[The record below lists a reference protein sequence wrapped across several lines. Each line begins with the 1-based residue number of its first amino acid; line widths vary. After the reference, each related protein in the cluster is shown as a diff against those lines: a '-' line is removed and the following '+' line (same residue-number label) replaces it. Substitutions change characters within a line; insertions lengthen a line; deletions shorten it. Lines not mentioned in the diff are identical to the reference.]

1 MVSGAVTG
9 SATTTGGAVAL
20 NGLTHATDVDTSD
33 TLTIVNVPNT
43 LPAGVTY
50 NDAGVFSL
58 DPGNQAYQSLA
69 SGASTTVT
77 VNYNVSDGH
86 STTPASVSWTVTN
99 SALPSYFASASEI
112 TLGAPA
118 ISGSVSPG
126 TPKAGYYV
134 YLAAGSYVFQ
144 EYGHASTG
152 QQHSSDTS
160 LLGDTY
166 LEFYDS
172 SGTLLASDDDTHGAK
187 GYYVKSGSTYTPDH
201 LFTYDSQISY
211 TITTPGTYYL
221 GAFALNH
228 SLSGG
233 FYIEAFALPPDP
245 PLPPVSEDTV
255 NPAGQTINEM
265 LSRTDVAEIAVL
277 GNSTPVSYGAWQ
289 YSLDQGKNW
298 IAIDHSVSETH
309 ALLLDKNATLR
320 FLSAPDWNGVPDS
333 LWIGLS
339 QTYLGDSGSIADL
352 TSLGGSQALT
362 MELVST
368 SVAPVNDAPVAT
380 GAASL
385 PSVENAANPL
395 GATVSN
401 LFSANFS
408 DAADA
413 VAGGTS
419 ADTLAAIAIV
429 GDTASHDQGV
439 WQYSGDHGATWTDI
453 GATVSDTSALVLNS
467 TDELRFLPS
476 QGYEGTPGALTA
488 RLIESGGDNLV
499 TGGVL
504 DLSGAGA
511 VGGSSHVSAGTVA
524 ITTSVVSTGPEL
536 VSDHA
541 IGFDGTTHVD
551 VAATAALRPT
561 SALTIEAWVQLST
574 PGGSIIDDL
583 SDNAGYRL
591 GVDGSGH
598 LQFVIGD
605 GSTSTTLTASGGNLA
620 DGGWHQVAASYD
632 GFSSTLHLF
641 ADNNNVGD
649 FSNLSANALGASTF
663 ADIVLGKG
671 MNGALNDVRLWSTAN
686 TQIQTAHDMS
696 HTLIG
701 SETGLIGYW
710 KFDEQSGDVFANS
723 AMGSSYG
730 PGTSSTIPSFIDLVT
745 QTSSANI
752 IATMNSSSYKGMI
765 LASSPKGDN
774 LSYSVDNNGLP
785 DHGSVTFNNNAFVYS
800 PASGH
805 ITQDDHFTIDIT
817 DNSAHTMSSHTM
829 TIHPI

>member
-1 MVSGAVTG
+1 M
-9 SATTTGGAVAL
+9 
-20 NGLTHATDVDTSD
+20 
-33 TLTIVNVPNT
+33 
-43 LPAGVTY
+43 
-50 NDAGVFSL
+50 
-58 DPGNQAYQSLA
+58 
-69 SGASTTVT
+69 
-77 VNYNVSDGH
+77 
-86 STTPASVSWTVTN
+86 
-99 SALPSYFASASEI
+99 
-112 TLGAPA
+112 
-118 ISGSVSPG
+118 
-126 TPKAGYYV
+126 
-134 YLAAGSYVFQ
+134 
-144 EYGHASTG
+144 
-152 QQHSSDTS
+152 
-160 LLGDTY
+160 
-166 LEFYDS
+166 
-172 SGTLLASDDDTHGAK
+172 
-187 GYYVKSGSTYTPDH
+187 
-201 LFTYDSQISY
+201 
-211 TITTPGTYYL
+211 
-221 GAFALNH
+221 
-228 SLSGG
+228 
-233 FYIEAFALPPDP
+233 
-245 PLPPVSEDTV
+245 
-255 NPAGQTINEM
+255 
-265 LSRTDVAEIAVL
+265 
-277 GNSTPVSYGAWQ
+277 
-289 YSLDQGKNW
+289 
-298 IAIDHSVSETH
+298 
-309 ALLLDKNATLR
+309 
-320 FLSAPDWNGVPDS
+320 
-333 LWIGLS
+333 
-339 QTYLGDSGSIADL
+339 
-352 TSLGGSQALT
+352 
-362 MELVST
+362 
-368 SVAPVNDAPVAT
+368 
-380 GAASL
+380 
-385 PSVENAANPL
+385 
-395 GATVSN
+395 
-401 LFSANFS
+401 
-408 DAADA
+408 
-413 VAGGTS
+413 
-419 ADTLAAIAIV
+419 
-429 GDTASHDQGV
+429 
-439 WQYSGDHGATWTDI
+439 
-453 GATVSDTSALVLNS
+453 
-467 TDELRFLPS
+467 
-476 QGYEGTPGALTA
+476 
-488 RLIESGGDNLV
+488 
-499 TGGVL
+499 
-504 DLSGAGA
+504 
-511 VGGSSHVSAGTVA
+511 GGSSHVSAGTVA

-605 GSTSTTLTASGGNLA
+605 GSASTTLTASGGNLA

-649 FSNLSANALGASTF
+649 FSNLSANALGASSF